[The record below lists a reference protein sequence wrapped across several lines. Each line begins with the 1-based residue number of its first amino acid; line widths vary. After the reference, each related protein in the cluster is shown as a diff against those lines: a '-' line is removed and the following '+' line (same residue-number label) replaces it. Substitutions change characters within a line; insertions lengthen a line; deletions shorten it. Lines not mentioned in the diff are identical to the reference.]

1 MKVVAL
7 VAGLLIGGSY
17 IDSHYYHG
25 KHSRAAL
32 SLSQQVALHF
42 GLRR

>member
-7 VAGLLIGGSY
+7 VAALWIGGSY
-17 IDSHYYHG
+17 IDNHYYHG
-25 KHSRAAL
+25 KHSRAAF
-32 SLSQQVALHF
+32 SLGQQVVQFF

>member
-7 VAGLLIGGSY
+7 VAGLWIGGSY

-25 KHSRAAL
+25 KHSRAAF
-32 SLSQQVALHF
+32 SLAQQVAHHF

>member
-7 VAGLLIGGSY
+7 VAGLLAGGSY

-25 KHSRAAL
+25 YYFRAL
-32 SLSQQVALHF
+32 MSFTQQVTTYI